1 MNQIR
6 CFDVLRAA
14 VWLPVLLWYRV
25 IWNFSAQTAA
35 VSGDLSDRLLWRLLH
50 SLSPVF
56 AGADAAAQNAAVEVL
71 SFFERKAAHMF
82 LYFVLALLVL
92 FALSFLLRQ
101 KAARGAATALLC
113 AVLAGLDEFHQT
125 FVPGRSGQLRDVC
138 IDLAGGALALGLVAL
153 LLWTGHVRRGRTR
166 PGLTVRALLPVL
178 LCAGALAAAPAL
190 AASQSAL
197 PVLSGLAARFVPGFS
212 AMDTSAQADLL
223 RALQPIAGDT
233 LRLGLCGLLGCSAV
247 LSAAL
252 CGLPLPGALL
262 VSIPALL
269 LGSGVFGWLEGSDI
283 SSCIGLTGAG
293 VLLAAVIWLA
303 ALGRK
308 DCRKLP

>member
-6 CFDVLRAA
+6 RFDVLRAA

-56 AGADAAAQNAAVEVL
+56 AGADAEAQNAAVEVL

-82 LYFVLALLVL
+82 LYFVLALLVW

-101 KAARGAATALLC
+101 RTVRGAVTALLC

-153 LLWTGHVRRGRTR
+153 LLWTGHVRRGMTR

-197 PVLSGLAARFVPGFS
+197 TVLSGLAARFVPGFS
-212 AMDTSAQADLL
+212 TTDTSAQADLL

-233 LRLGLCGLLGCSAV
+233 LRLGLCGLLGCSVV

-252 CGLPLPGALL
+252 CGLTLPGALL
-262 VSIPALL
+262 VSIPASL
-269 LGSGVFGWLEGSDI
+269 LGSGVFRWLEGSDA
-283 SSCIGLTGAG
+283 SACMGLAGAG

>member
-6 CFDVLRAA
+6 RFDFLRAA
-14 VWLPVLLWYRV
+14 AWLPAVLWYRV
-25 IWNFSAQTAA
+25 IWGFSAQTSA

-56 AGADAAAQNAAVEVL
+56 VRANAAAQTAAVEVL

-92 FALSFLLRQ
+92 FALSYLLR
-101 KAARGAATALLC
+101 KKTARGAAAALLC
-113 AVLAGLDEFHQT
+113 AVLAGVDEIHQT
-125 FVPGRSGQLRDVC
+125 FVPGRSGQFRDVC

-153 LLWTGHVRRGRTR
+153 LLWTGHVHRGMTG

-178 LCAGALAAAPAL
+178 LCVGALAAVPAL

-212 AMDTSAQADLL
+212 AMDASARSELL
-223 RALQPIAGDT
+223 RALQPIAGDA
-233 LRLGLCGLLGCSAV
+233 LRLGLCGLLGCGAV

-252 CGLPLPGALL
+252 CGLTLPGALL
-262 VSIPALL
+262 VSMPTSLMGI
-269 LGSGVFGWLEGSDI
+269 GVFGWSEGSDV
-283 SSCIGLTGAG
+283 SACLGLAGAG
-293 VLLAAVIWLA
+293 VLLAAVIWLT
-303 ALGRK
+303 ALGGK
-308 DCRKLP
+308 YCRMLP